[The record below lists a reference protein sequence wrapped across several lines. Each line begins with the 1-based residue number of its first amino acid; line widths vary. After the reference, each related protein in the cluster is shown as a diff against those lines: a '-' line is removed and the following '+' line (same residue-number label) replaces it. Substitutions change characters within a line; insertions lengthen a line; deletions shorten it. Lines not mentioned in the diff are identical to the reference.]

1 MAKAT
6 DGRKNNG
13 AKKGE
18 NRGQGRPRKADEEK
32 LIQRLS
38 QLDDKAFECLKKG
51 IEEGNYQFWNKFM
64 EFRYGKPKER
74 VDVTSNEESINIP
87 VIKFITDGTE

>member
-1 MAKAT
+1 
-6 DGRKNNG
+6 
-13 AKKGE
+13 
-18 NRGQGRPRKADEEK
+18 
-32 LIQRLS
+32 
-38 QLDDKAFECLKKG
+38 
-51 IEEGNYQFWNKFM
+51 M